1 MSEVIG
7 GFSFFKLRNGKSAY
21 VAISYDKQLAQVVAL
36 DGDGNVSAIAPDWTT
51 PTEGTNSNQPIIS
64 LKIATG
70 MVATDLQW
78 YYNNQLIVFPSSKF
92 SVSGDLLSLKITSN
106 LASKD
111 NLFTDTVS
119 VKGKLLDSSGYY
131 AGDIDKSVEIPI
143 YKASANG
150 YMVMIDTTSTTIS
163 SDSPTTT
170 LTAKILQGTQE
181 VTGFTNYKW
190 YAGLNG
196 TVIGTG
202 KTLQVTR
209 DMVTGY
215 QVFICKAFSS
225 GNAELDAESVTIYDE
240 SDNYNMTCTAS
251 SSVETV
257 ANITKSYSVP
267 ANASSCTMTPHLSIN
282 NVEKTTGVSWTLTKV
297 HGDTKRP
304 IIEINGNSDA
314 TSDSD
319 SDTNTNSYNTTTS
332 GSIILNEKDYNS
344 IVGSKKSTVEVDVI
358 ARADFQ

>member
-7 GFSFFKLRNGKSAY
+7 GFSFYKLRNGKSTY
-21 VAISYDKQLAQVVAL
+21 VTISCDKQLAQVVAL

-51 PTEGTNSNQPIIS
+51 PSEGTNSNQPIIS
-64 LKIATG
+64 LGIAMG
-70 MVATDLQW
+70 MTATDLQW

-92 SVSGDLLSLKITSN
+92 SVSGDLMSLKIISN

-111 NLFTDTVS
+111 NLFTDTIS
-119 VKGKLLDSSGYY
+119 VKGKLLDTSGYY
-131 AGDIDKSVEIPI
+131 AGDIDKSIEIPI

-163 SDSPTTT
+163 SDNPTTT
-170 LTAKILQGTQE
+170 LTAKILQGAQE
-181 VTGFTNYKW
+181 ITGFTNYKW

-202 KTLQVTR
+202 KNLQVTR
-209 DMVTGY
+209 DMVEGY

-240 SDNYNMTCTAS
+240 SDNYNMYCTAS

-257 ANITKSYSVP
+257 DNISKSYSIP
-267 ANASSCTMTPHLSIN
+267 ANASSCTMTPHLSVN
-282 NVEKTTGVSWTLTKV
+282 NIEKTGISWTLTKV

-304 IIEINGNSDA
+304 IIEIDGNSDA

-332 GSIILNEKDYNS
+332 GSITLNEKDFNS
-344 IVGSKKSTVEVDVI
+344 IVGTKKAVVEVDVI
-358 ARADFQ
+358 ARADF